1 MTIEQF
7 NQIPDGEVFKIVIQK
22 STAFSSRS
30 EQGELVPEETMFV
43 CKKGHADDWAIYGI
57 PLVYIGPVPY
67 YTMVQKVKTEGDKL
81 TMEQYIKEVC
91 DCDEEVYSRYRY

>member
-7 NQIPDGEVFKIVIQK
+7 NQIPDGEVFKVVVQK
-22 STAFSSRS
+22 SAAFASRS
-30 EQGELVPEETMFV
+30 EQGELVPVETMFV
-43 CKKGHADDWAIYGI
+43 CKKGGDNDWAIYGSPI
-57 PLVYIGPVPY
+57 TYIR
-67 YTMVQKVKTEGDKL
+67 YTSYRNMVDIVVSQGNKL